1 MGKDVFQK
9 LVINVSLVVPYLKT
23 TNISRENVILVG
35 FEYFLFYYQLFD
47 YEHIL
52 KKSMH
57 LNTCLHNS

>member
-35 FEYFLFYYQLFD
+35 FEYFWFYYQLFD

-52 KKSMH
+52 KKKYAFKH
-57 LNTCLHNS
+57 LLT